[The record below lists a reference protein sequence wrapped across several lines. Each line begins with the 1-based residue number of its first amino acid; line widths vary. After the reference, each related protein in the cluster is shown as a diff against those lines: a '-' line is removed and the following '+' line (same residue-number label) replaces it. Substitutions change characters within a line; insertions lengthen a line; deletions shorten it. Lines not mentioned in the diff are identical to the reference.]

1 MSKKRL
7 FYKSII
13 WQIIGMI
20 WISLLSYLWFG
31 NWIRSLSF
39 TSVVVVVSIFA
50 YILYELA
57 WERFMKK
64 NKWKNFIGFYRIL
77 YLGLYLEGDITR
89 FWVVW
94 IKKTQANSGKLFRK
108 LVIISGVRGTHYPTR
123 HHTTSQ

>member
-64 NKWKNFIGFYRIL
+64 INEKYFRDRGSGFKVMQNIC
-77 YLGLYLEGDITR
+77 
-89 FWVVW
+89 
-94 IKKTQANSGKLFRK
+94 KK
-108 LVIISGVRGTHYPTR
+108 
-123 HHTTSQ
+123 

>member
-39 TSVVVVVSIFA
+39 TSVVVVVSIFV

-57 WERFMKK
+57 WESFMKK
-64 NKWKNFIGFYRIL
+64 NK
-77 YLGLYLEGDITR
+77 
-89 FWVVW
+89 
-94 IKKTQANSGKLFRK
+94 
-108 LVIISGVRGTHYPTR
+108 
-123 HHTTSQ
+123 

>member
-57 WERFMKK
+57 LERFMKK
-64 NKWKNFIGFYRIL
+64 NK
-77 YLGLYLEGDITR
+77 
-89 FWVVW
+89 
-94 IKKTQANSGKLFRK
+94 
-108 LVIISGVRGTHYPTR
+108 
-123 HHTTSQ
+123 